1 MAGLLA
7 KPEIVGAAREDL
19 AMQDLKTMFG
29 FDALA
34 SRLNFKRIR
43 AEGEDD
49 AETKPAEVAAG
60 ENSKPASST

>member
-19 AMQDLKTMFG
+19 AIQDLKTMFG

-34 SRLNFKRIR
+34 FEIQFAAQFLL
-43 AEGEDD
+43 GEHFRPQNDD
-49 AETKPAEVAAG
+49 FWLHR
-60 ENSKPASST
+60 NR